1 MSKQKLKKI
10 LSTVLTILVIAAVIY
25 IFVKENFGSGQN
37 VDPSN
42 DISVEESL
50 PSQRPTDPPETEPVQ
65 TQEEKT
71 TSEPLTLTPVPEE
84 STKALESTKAPEPTG
99 PNGITVREDGTYTD
113 RDHVALYLHL
123 YGKLP
128 SNFITK
134 KDAEALGWPGGS
146 LKNYAPGKSI
156 GGDRF
161 GNNEG
166 KLPKK
171 SGRKYYE
178 CDIDYKGGS
187 RNAKRIVYSSDG
199 LIFYTD
205 DHYETFTQLY

>member
-10 LSTVLTILVIAAVIY
+10 LSTVLTVLVIAAAVYLY
-25 IFVKENFGSGQN
+25 IQKNYGNNDVP
-37 VDPSN
+37 DPSY
-42 DISVEESL
+42 DISVE
-50 PSQRPTDPPETEPVQ
+50 PSGQSERPTDPPATVPVETE
-65 TQEEKT
+65 QERT
-71 TSEPLTLTPVPEE
+71 TSEALTLTPVPEP
-84 STKALESTKAPEPTG
+84 STETPAPTG
-99 PNGITVREDGTYTD
+99 PGGITVREDGTYTD

-134 KDAEALGWPGGS
+134 KDAQALGWNGGS

-171 SGRKYYE
+171 SDRKYYE
-178 CDIDYKGGS
+178 CDIDYNGGS
-187 RNAKRIVYSSDG
+187 RNAKRIVYSDDG

-205 DHYETFTQLY
+205 DHYETFKQLY